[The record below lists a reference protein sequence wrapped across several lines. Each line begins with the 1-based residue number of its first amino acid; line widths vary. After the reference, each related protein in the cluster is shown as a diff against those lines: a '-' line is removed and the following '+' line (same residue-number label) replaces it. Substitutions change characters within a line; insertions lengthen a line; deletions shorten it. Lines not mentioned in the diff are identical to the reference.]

1 MTINKNQKI
10 ALIAGAVILAI
21 VIFATPRI
29 QYISGHKYPANY
41 NKVLRNQFDVTTILI
56 GGGVV
61 AALTFVGYALLKSK
75 D

>member
-1 MTINKNQKI
+1 MNTNKNQKI

-41 NKVLRNQFDVTTILI
+41 NKVLRNQFDVTTILDRKS
-56 GGGVV
+56 VV
-61 AALTFVGYALLKSK
+61 
-75 D
+75 